1 VQIHLK
7 CLVWG
12 YANCKRLRSGLN
24 PNSFCF
30 FFQNYCLCFA
40 GWQDKACERC
50 SPYWKCPSQE
60 ANACTQPNECLCF
73 KNETDPNNLCNN
85 GVLIQPGMNSRPGIA
100 LPVPI
105 FVPLKGVTASQTV
118 VTAPLT
124 TVTVPQM
131 ETFAKE

>member
-1 VQIHLK
+1 
-7 CLVWG
+7 
-12 YANCKRLRSGLN
+12 
-24 PNSFCF
+24 
-30 FFQNYCLCFA
+30 
-40 GWQDKACERC
+40 
-50 SPYWKCPSQE
+50 
-60 ANACTQPNECLCF
+60 
-73 KNETDPNNLCNN
+73 
-85 GVLIQPGMNSRPGIA
+85 MNSRPGIA